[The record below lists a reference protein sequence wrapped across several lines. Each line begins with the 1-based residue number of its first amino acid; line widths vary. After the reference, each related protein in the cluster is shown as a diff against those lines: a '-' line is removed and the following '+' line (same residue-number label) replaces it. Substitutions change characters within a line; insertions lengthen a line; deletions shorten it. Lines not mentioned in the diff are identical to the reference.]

1 MLECI
6 FEGKLRK
13 PVDYQSVLLKAK
25 KQAFL
30 ITRNEDARK
39 NARHKAGQK
48 RRIRLG
54 DSQTATTFS
63 SSQSMPEKGPKEQ
76 FDQTVCVNKFPAE
89 QAENLGVKMTT
100 LLKRSTTSL
109 LTKPPRMGQFDV
121 LHKLITCRRTV

>member
-1 MLECI
+1 MRSSFL
-6 FEGKLRK
+6 
-13 PVDYQSVLLKAK
+13 AK
-25 KQAFL
+25 CLTSSK
-30 ITRNEDARK
+30 TCGRK

-109 LTKPPRMGQFDV
+109 LTKPPHTGQFGV
-121 LHKLITCRRTV
+121 LHKLITSSA

>member
-1 MLECI
+1 MET
-6 FEGKLRK
+6 
-13 PVDYQSVLLKAK
+13 PDYQSAIEKTK
-25 KQAFL
+25 KPGFW
-30 ITRNEDARK
+30 ITHSEDRRK
-39 NARHKAGQK
+39 NARLKAGQK

-100 LLKRSTTSL
+100 LLNALLLHYSPNHPARGSL
-109 LTKPPRMGQFDV
+109 VYFTN
-121 LHKLITCRRTV
+121 